1 MRLPAALVLVAAASS
16 LAVSP
21 AAAQVSQKAPRASLV
36 QVLRGGKQA
45 LILDRVRG
53 EYEVVRVGDSIH
65 GLRVAE
71 IEEDQIVLATPT
83 PPERY
88 FVLPLVEAAP
98 APGAPKAGAVDPRA
112 GEVDPRTGE
121 AGPDP
126 GVREDAPPA
135 GAPAS
140 PGPASP
146 DPASPAPPDAV
157 SPDRTSPDRGS
168 PDAPPPGDRSGPAD
182 RAGPADAPP
191 DDDVL
196 DPYGTPGDV
205 GGDGSQA
212 PVDPYADPYGPVG
225 SGLPSVI
232 APPDSR
238 AQPGPPAPD
247 SARRPDQPAPAPSDR
262 APPRDPRDPR
272 DPEFD
277 ADPSAAPPEDD
288 LGDEGLDDELDDPDA
303 EPIAPEPPADDSNV
317 TKVKPTEVQPAA
329 PPRAR
334 AKDDQVKD
342 LSRRELDWALSDFAA
357 LSKQI
362 RIERASGGGVRI
374 LDLER
379 GSFVDKLG
387 IKRGDVVKRVA
398 GHSID
403 TVDEAAAAYAALES
417 ARDVVVEL
425 ERRGAPLRL
434 RYRLTK

>member
-71 IEEDQIVLATPT
+71 IEPDQIVLATPS

-98 APGAPKAGAVDPRA
+98 APGAPKAGAVDPR
-112 GEVDPRTGE
+112 TGE

-126 GVREDAPPA
+126 GVRDDAPPA
-135 GAPAS
+135 AGAPAA

-146 DPASPAPPDAV
+146 DSALPDSALPDSALPDSA
-157 SPDRTSPDRGS
+157 SPDRSPDRGSPDRGSPDRGS
-168 PDAPPPGDRSGPAD
+168 PDAPPPGDRT
-182 RAGPADAPP
+182 GPADAPP
-191 DDDVL
+191 DEGDVL
-196 DPYGTPGDV
+196 DPYGSPGDV

-212 PVDPYADPYGPVG
+212 PVDSYADPYGPVG

-238 AQPGPPAPD
+238 ADPGPSAPD
-247 SARRPDQPAPAPSDR
+247 PARRPDQRAPAPPDR
-262 APPRDPRDPR
+262 APTP
-272 DPEFD
+272 DPELD
-277 ADPSAAPPEDD
+277 ADSPDRLPEDD
-288 LGDEGLDDELDDPDA
+288 LGDDGLDDDFDDPDA
-303 EPIAPEPPADDSNV
+303 EPIAPEPPANDSNV
-317 TKVKPTEVQPAA
+317 TKVKPTEVQPGAA
-329 PPRAR
+329 PPRPR

-374 LDLER
+374 VDLER

-387 IKRGDVVKRVA
+387 LKRGDVVKRVA